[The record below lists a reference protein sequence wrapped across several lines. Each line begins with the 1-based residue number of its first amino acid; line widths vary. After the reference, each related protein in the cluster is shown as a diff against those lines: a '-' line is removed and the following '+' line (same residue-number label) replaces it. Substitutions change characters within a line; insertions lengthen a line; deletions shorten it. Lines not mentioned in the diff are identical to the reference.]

1 MIRAVCFDLDGTLLP
16 LDIDEFCKYYF
27 GMLAKKMTAHG
38 YDPMQLIGA
47 IKVGTVALSPRGDW
61 RMPTDADVRLW
72 VEQL

>member
-38 YDPMQLIGA
+38 YEGGPPQSLQ
-47 IKVGTVALSPRGDW
+47 ALEASEVIW
-61 RMPTDADVRLW
+61 
-72 VEQL
+72 